1 MLPKGDF
8 LVVWEEILGRNG
20 AYIVFLKKKLC
31 TTKDFW
37 IHGHG
42 WWTIIS
48 LQIMCKSTPPTSPV
62 SSSPTSSIYVS
73 SISPPSPPP
82 IVNTSIKPYIKGF
95 NWAKSMVFV
104 GDANFNHLN

>member
-1 MLPKGDF
+1 MDPTLHF
-8 LVVWEEILGRNG
+8 E
-20 AYIVFLKKKLC
+20 KKLC

-42 WWTIIS
+42 WWTIVS
-48 LQIMCKSTPPTSPV
+48 LQLMCKSTPPTSPV

-82 IVNTSIKPYIKGF
+82 IVNTSIKPYTSKISTGLKV
-95 NWAKSMVFV
+95 WCS
-104 GDANFNHLN
+104 

>member
-1 MLPKGDF
+1 MIFGGFGGDIGEKWTQHCIF
-8 LVVWEEILGRNG
+8 E
-20 AYIVFLKKKLC
+20 KKLC
-31 TTKDFW
+31 TTKDFC

-62 SSSPTSSIYVS
+62 ISSPTSSIYVS

-82 IVNTSIKPYIKGF
+82 IVNTSIKPYTSKISTGLKV
-95 NWAKSMVFV
+95 WCS
-104 GDANFNHLN
+104 